1 MADRHGFPAPG
12 SPVPGAPPPLKRTLA
27 AADGVAVTPVVVGHG
42 PNPTGSGPVVAPVTS
57 RARFTMAAALVGVAV
72 GLELARLWTSG
83 GAAHIGP
90 KY

>member
-12 SPVPGAPPPLKRTLA
+12 STVAGAPPPLKRTLT
-27 AADGVAVTPVVVGHG
+27 AADGVAVATVGDHGADPAGSRPLVPPV
-42 PNPTGSGPVVAPVTS
+42 SS
-57 RARFTMAAALVGVAV
+57 SARFTTAAALLGVAL

-83 GAAHIGP
+83 GTAHIGP